1 MILLSLLYLSENI
14 FLMLFS
20 WFMTL
25 CQENYLG
32 HCESSF
38 LSLFSFPEKFDWK
51 EKTIIRWIPWTR
63 YPILIEMCHFIKIYC
78 HSVGC
83 WCFFNKEL
91 TDVTDVCM
99 DESAVSSDPVIAF
112 LLDEVVVK
120 DWCKRTF
127 RNIAKELQRICILK
141 ILKIFG
147 YIKPCFFPFLSM
159 CVLSI
164 MSGCALNI
172 FH

>member
-1 MILLSLLYLSENI
+1 M
-14 FLMLFS
+14 
-20 WFMTL
+20 
-25 CQENYLG
+25 
-32 HCESSF
+32 
-38 LSLFSFPEKFDWK
+38 
-51 EKTIIRWIPWTR
+51 
-63 YPILIEMCHFIKIYC
+63 
-78 HSVGC
+78 
-83 WCFFNKEL
+83 
-91 TDVTDVCM
+91 
-99 DESAVSSDPVIAF
+99 SSDPVIAF

>member
-1 MILLSLLYLSENI
+1 MNPL
-14 FLMLFS
+14 
-20 WFMTL
+20 
-25 CQENYLG
+25 
-32 HCESSF
+32 F
-38 LSLFSFPEKFDWK
+38 LSLFSFPENFDWK

-147 YIKPCFFPFLSM
+147 YIKPYFFPFLSM
-159 CVLSI
+159 CILSI